1 LVSSSF
7 LRHYDETK
15 TLLCSIPLICL
26 IGADGEHMHHLLGL
40 IQIDHFVSRHLLRRL
55 IPRAIKVNIAFA
67 VNKQS

>member
-26 IGADGEHMHHLLGL
+26 IGADGEHPPT
-40 IQIDHFVSRHLLRRL
+40 R
-55 IPRAIKVNIAFA
+55 
-67 VNKQS
+67 